1 MGHWSSHE
9 WVRGWKLEMMQNSVA
24 MLNHPEVM
32 HQMAIK
38 RRAIRLCRAIIY
50 GPSVWRCTGAPL
62 EVPNPNRFLCPPFR
76 LRQGRVRERW
86 ESPRVAF
93 LVAAKLFP
101 RSQWIHCEPGIGGSL
116 FLSGC
121 HHLGVLFAHWLCR
134 VESKAGRFGLFV
146 DRGGF
151 WTSSKILGPLGNI
164 AGWGKYEE
172 FDDYPKGKSKGKA
185 MKGAPKM
192 PKVCEDQNISRK
204 NDKKWKTC
212 EDNAIYKSYISIYK
226 AHIQYYTIIIII
238 ISK

>member
-62 EVPNPNRFLCPPFR
+62 EVPNPNRFLCPPFS

-121 HHLGVLFAHWLCR
+121 HHLGGLVCSLVVQSWKQSRKVWTLCGQ
-134 VESKAGRFGLFV
+134 GRL
-146 DRGGF
+146 
-151 WTSSKILGPLGNI
+151 LNI
-164 AGWGKYEE
+164 FKNPRSLGKYRWLRQVWGIRRL
-172 FDDYPKGKSKGKA
+172 PKGKEQG
-185 MKGAPKM
+185 
-192 PKVCEDQNISRK
+192 
-204 NDKKWKTC
+204 
-212 EDNAIYKSYISIYK
+212 
-226 AHIQYYTIIIII
+226 
-238 ISK
+238 